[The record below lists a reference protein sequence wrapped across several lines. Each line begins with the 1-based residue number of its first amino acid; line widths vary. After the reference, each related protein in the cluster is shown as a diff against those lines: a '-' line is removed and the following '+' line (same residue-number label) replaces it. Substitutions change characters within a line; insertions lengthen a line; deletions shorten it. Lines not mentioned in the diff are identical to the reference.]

1 MQIKK
6 FLVKTIK
13 IQFVLVLLM
22 LVTDAFAQKSPFNQV
37 LEWKADKNAFY
48 YRLEIQKNGSGKS
61 DFIQTEKNT
70 ARVQLEPGR
79 YRYRVYV
86 YDFLGRQSSVNEWTD
101 FEVLKANHPQFKRP
115 PKDVILPEDRD
126 YFEVPLDVNGVS
138 ANSTVT
144 VVNEETGYELKGT
157 LNFKNPEATE
167 SETNRATNANF
178 GYVRPGTYF
187 IRVTNPSGFSAKS
200 ESFRIAFAEP
210 VAPPPTPE
218 PEPQPVPPPPAP
230 EPQPQPEPVAPPSEP
245 RPQTEPVATQ
255 PVPQAQPE
263 PQPQPEPIAPPPA
276 PQATPVQIIQQVSEP
291 VEITEELVEE
301 KLDIDM
307 KLIPGEVRV
316 KASDSDKVKSQKK
329 RNNAINQLLTES
341 EGQDIVVVGKGRSHS
356 EWGFYLKDYFPI
368 QKMSN
373 HSYNFMGAG
382 LSYAFHILPHNK
394 MDFGLIVTADAH
406 TVMANLDYIEEWYEF
421 NLLGGIFLDF
431 AMSDAFSFLP
441 KVTGGIQTDTVRSNV
456 TSTRHYKSPALEV
469 DLGFKFSPQKIGLDG
484 VSVELAPF
492 YLASFEDS
500 GNRAEFLGIRLGLLY
515 HTGSKKAIKATRVK
529 RSAVKQDA
537 PEQAQEKEQ

>member
-6 FLVKTIK
+6 FLAKTIK

-22 LVTDAFAQKSPFNQV
+22 LVTDAFAQKAPFNQV

-101 FEVLKANHPQFKRP
+101 FEVLKANHPEFKRP

-210 VAPPPTPE
+210 VAPPPAPE
-218 PEPQPVPPPPAP
+218 PEPVSPPPEPEPKPQPVVQSQPVAQPQPVAPPA
-230 EPQPQPEPVAPPSEP
+230 PQPEP
-245 RPQTEPVATQ
+245 EPV
-255 PVPQAQPE
+255 
-263 PQPQPEPIAPPPA
+263 APPPA
-276 PQATPVQIIQQVSEP
+276 PQAQPVAQPEPVVQPEPIIQQAAEP
-291 VEITEELVEE
+291 VEITEALVEE

-316 KASDSDKVKSQKK
+316 KASDSDKVKLQKK

-373 HSYNFMGAG
+373 HSYNFLGAG
-382 LSYAFHILPHNK
+382 LSYAFHILPHNR

-537 PEQAQEKEQ
+537 PEQAQE

>member
-13 IQFVLVLLM
+13 IQFVLILLM
-22 LVTDAFAQKSPFNQV
+22 LVTDAFAQKTPFNQV

-48 YRLEIQKNGSGKS
+48 YRLEIQKSGSGKS

-157 LNFKNPEATE
+157 LNFKNSKATE

-200 ESFRIAFAEP
+200 ESFKIAFAEP

-230 EPQPQPEPVAPPSEP
+230 EPQPE
-245 RPQTEPVATQ
+245 
-255 PVPQAQPE
+255 
-263 PQPQPEPIAPPPA
+263 PEPIAPPPA
-276 PQATPVQIIQQVSEP
+276 PQPQPEPIAPTPAPEPQPQPEPVPPTPQPQPVIQQVTEP

-316 KASDSDKVKSQKK
+316 KASDSDKVKLQKK

-341 EGQDIVVVGKGRSHS
+341 EGQDIVVVGKGRGHS

-382 LSYAFHILPHNK
+382 LSYAFHILPHSR

-456 TSTRHYKSPALEV
+456 TSTRNYKSPALEV

-529 RSAVKQDA
+529 RSTVKQDA

>member
-6 FLVKTIK
+6 FLEKTIK
-13 IQFVLVLLM
+13 IQFVLLLLM
-22 LVTDAFAQKSPFNQV
+22 LVTDAFAQKTPFNQV

-101 FEVLKANHPQFKRP
+101 FEVLKANHPEFKRP

-210 VAPPPTPE
+210 VAPPPAPE
-218 PEPQPVPPPPAP
+218 PEPVSPPPEPEPKPQPVVQSQPVAQPQPVAPPA
-230 EPQPQPEPVAPPSEP
+230 PQPEP
-245 RPQTEPVATQ
+245 EPV
-255 PVPQAQPE
+255 
-263 PQPQPEPIAPPPA
+263 APPPA
-276 PQATPVQIIQQVSEP
+276 PQAQPVAQPEPVVQPEPIIQQAAEP
-291 VEITEELVEE
+291 VEITEALVEE

-316 KASDSDKVKSQKK
+316 KASDSDKVKLQKK

-373 HSYNFMGAG
+373 HSYNFLGAG
-382 LSYAFHILPHNK
+382 LSYAFHILPHNR

-537 PEQAQEKEQ
+537 PEQAQE

>member
-6 FLVKTIK
+6 FLAKTVK
-13 IQFVLVLLM
+13 IQFVLALLM
-22 LVTDAFAQKSPFNQV
+22 LASGAFAQKAPFNQV

-48 YRLEIQKNGSGKS
+48 YRVEIQKSGSGKS

-70 ARVQLEPGR
+70 AHVQLEPGR

-115 PKDVILPEDRD
+115 PKDVILPEDKD
-126 YFEVPLDVNGVS
+126 FFEVPVDISGVS

-144 VVNEETGYELKGT
+144 VVNEQTGYELKGK
-157 LNFKNPEATE
+157 LNFKNPAAGE

-200 ESFRIAFAEP
+200 DTFKIAFAEP
-210 VAPPPTPE
+210 VAPPPPPPE
-218 PEPQPVPPPPAP
+218 PEPQPLPPPPAP
-230 EPQPQPEPVAPPSEP
+230 EPQPEPEPVAPP
-245 RPQTEPVATQ
+245 
-255 PVPQAQPE
+255 
-263 PQPQPEPIAPPPA
+263 PQPQP
-276 PQATPVQIIQQVSEP
+276 VIQQVAEP

-316 KASDSDKVKSQKK
+316 KASDSDKVKIQKK

-373 HSYNFMGAG
+373 HSYNFLGAG
-382 LSYAFHILPHNK
+382 ISYAFHILPHSR

-421 NLLGGIFLDF
+421 NLLGGIFINF
-431 AMSDAFSFLP
+431 AMSDAFSFQP
-441 KVTGGIQTDTVRSNV
+441 RVTGGIQTDTVRSNV
-456 TSTRHYKSPALEV
+456 TSTRHYQSPALEV

-492 YLASFEDS
+492 YLASFENS

>member
-6 FLVKTIK
+6 CLVKTIK

-70 ARVQLEPGR
+70 ARVQLEPGS

-210 VAPPPTPE
+210 VAPPE
-218 PEPQPVPPPPAP
+218 PEPQPEPIAPPPAP
-230 EPQPQPEPVAPPSEP
+230 EPQPQPEPVAPL
-245 RPQTEPVATQ
+245 PVT
-255 PVPQAQPE
+255 
-263 PQPQPEPIAPPPA
+263 QPQPEPIA
-276 PQATPVQIIQQVSEP
+276 PQATPVQIIQQVAEP

-316 KASDSDKVKSQKK
+316 KASDSDKVKLQKK

-382 LSYAFHILPHNK
+382 LSYAFHILPHSR

-469 DLGFKFSPQKIGLDG
+469 DLGFKFSPEKIGLDG

>member
-22 LVTDAFAQKSPFNQV
+22 LVTDAFAQKAPFNQV

-157 LNFKNPEATE
+157 LNFKNPGATE

-210 VAPPPTPE
+210 VAPPPPPE
-218 PEPQPVPPPPAP
+218 PEPQPVPPLPAP
-230 EPQPQPEPVAPPSEP
+230 EPQPE
-245 RPQTEPVATQ
+245 
-255 PVPQAQPE
+255 
-263 PQPQPEPIAPPPA
+263 PEPIAPPP
-276 PQATPVQIIQQVSEP
+276 PEP
-291 VEITEELVEE
+291 V
-301 KLDIDM
+301 
-307 KLIPGEVRV
+307 
-316 KASDSDKVKSQKK
+316 
-329 RNNAINQLLTES
+329 
-341 EGQDIVVVGKGRSHS
+341 
-356 EWGFYLKDYFPI
+356 
-368 QKMSN
+368 
-373 HSYNFMGAG
+373 
-382 LSYAFHILPHNK
+382 
-394 MDFGLIVTADAH
+394 
-406 TVMANLDYIEEWYEF
+406 
-421 NLLGGIFLDF
+421 
-431 AMSDAFSFLP
+431 
-441 KVTGGIQTDTVRSNV
+441 
-456 TSTRHYKSPALEV
+456 
-469 DLGFKFSPQKIGLDG
+469 
-484 VSVELAPF
+484 APP
-492 YLASFEDS
+492 
-500 GNRAEFLGIRLGLLY
+500 
-515 HTGSKKAIKATRVK
+515 T
-529 RSAVKQDA
+529 
-537 PEQAQEKEQ
+537 